1 MCKDSATA
9 MPAAQPQRSSD
20 DDLMLLSSDIE
31 MSPVTAEGHV
41 NEAFAANAID
51 DIITWSAKLEGH
63 STERVPRPS
72 VKQRPTTRWS
82 KSGLWIRNTDVIT
95 PSPKAL
101 QYVTKAIQPQH
112 GDSVSRIIPYPG
124 SGPRS
129 GSPPKPQRFFLVPKA
144 IRP

>member
-51 DIITWSAKLEGH
+51 DIIT
-63 STERVPRPS
+63 
-72 VKQRPTTRWS
+72 
-82 KSGLWIRNTDVIT
+82 
-95 PSPKAL
+95 
-101 QYVTKAIQPQH
+101 
-112 GDSVSRIIPYPG
+112 
-124 SGPRS
+124 
-129 GSPPKPQRFFLVPKA
+129 
-144 IRP
+144 